1 MTILISSAGQ
11 DLDSNIDTTFHWSF
25 RYLIVDNFDNSFKLI
40 ENRIK
45 NHPNELGDII
55 NEWVKKE
62 GVEAVITN
70 EIGPRAFEEFK
81 KHRIRIYQSRGN
93 IKEAIQRLEKGKLSE
108 TFPLTG

>member
-1 MTILISSAGQ
+1 MNILISAAGQ

-45 NHPNELGDII
+45 NHPNELEDII

-62 GVEAVITN
+62 GIDAVITN
-70 EIGPRAFEEFK
+70 EIGPRGFEEFK
-81 KHRIRIYQSRGN
+81 KHRIRIYQCKGN
-93 IKEAIQRLEKGKLSE
+93 IKRAINQLEKGILSE
-108 TFPLTG
+108 IKNI